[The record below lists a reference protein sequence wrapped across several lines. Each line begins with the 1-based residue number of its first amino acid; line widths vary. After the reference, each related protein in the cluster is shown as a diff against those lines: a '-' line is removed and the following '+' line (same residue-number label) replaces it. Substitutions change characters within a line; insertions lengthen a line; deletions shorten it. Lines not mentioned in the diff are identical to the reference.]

1 MKWEAKVK
9 VKETDLTWSQ
19 NLIFPV
25 TLTVNSKAIFHCLA
39 LLDGVGPSQYFF
51 WQLAWC
57 WLNGLWAR
65 CSAQPP
71 RISTEWA
78 PCALYW
84 GLASPPKEAFVLT
97 RPKDSFL
104 LLGLP
109 LKPMVRSS
117 YGSQPP
123 SKPHPCQP
131 GVNPTLWR
139 EPPPHLFFP
148 LRCPFSLQ
156 VFSEF
161 SFTPSFPLGR
171 RPQQDCCRSSWRA
184 LSLRCTNYQREMLPV
199 LYIKVYVSLHKVLNT

>member
-39 LLDGVGPSQYFF
+39 LLDG
-51 WQLAWC
+51 
-57 WLNGLWAR
+57 
-65 CSAQPP
+65 
-71 RISTEWA
+71 
-78 PCALYW
+78 
-84 GLASPPKEAFVLT
+84 
-97 RPKDSFL
+97 FL

-139 EPPPHLFFP
+139 EPPPHLFLP